1 MSEVSGSA
9 GCEYNL
15 LDNGI
20 HQFIFRD
27 SSKTAI
33 DEFFHQLEHI
43 LSRTHHADIARYII
57 DITQSGEQDVSLV
70 TNVQRFRRLETLYP
84 HRARG
89 RTVILHR
96 PGLKYSFIDGFIR
109 ALAPNRDITRF
120 FEVSKRQ
127 DAVEWL
133 MSQT

>member
-1 MSEVSGSA
+1 MSETSSPP

-15 LDNGI
+15 LETGI
-20 HQFIFRD
+20 HDFIFRD
-27 SSKTAI
+27 SSKAAI
-33 DEFFHQLEHI
+33 EEFFHQLEQI
-43 LSRTHHADIARYII
+43 LSRTNHSEIARYII

-70 TNVQRFRRLETLYP
+70 ANVQRFRRLETLYP

-96 PGLKYSFIDGFIR
+96 PGLKYTFIDGFIR

-120 FEVSKRQ
+120 FEVSRR
-127 DAVEWL
+127 DEAIEWL
-133 MSQT
+133 LSQM

>member
-1 MSEVSGSA
+1 MSEASGSL

-15 LDNGI
+15 LETGI

-27 SSKTAI
+27 SSKAAI
-33 DEFFHQLEHI
+33 EEFFHKLERI
-43 LSRTHHADIARYII
+43 LSRTNQSEIARYIV

-70 TNVQRFRRLETLYP
+70 ANVQRFRRLETLYP
-84 HRARG
+84 QRARG

-96 PGLKYSFIDGFIR
+96 PGLKYTFIDGFIR

-120 FEVSKRQ
+120 FEVNKR
-127 DAVEWL
+127 DEAIGWL
-133 MSQT
+133 LSQK